1 MPRTAFYGTVMTGG
15 RDHGLLAGATR
26 VASTRTA
33 PAYRLWTNQG
43 RYPLLQRDE
52 AAGGANRSEVWDVPD
67 DVYARI
73 HAGEPPGLV
82 PGVVELADGT
92 EVGAFVADPAFVAAT
107 PLLDVTEHGGVLAYL
122 AQREKQSG

>member
-15 RDHGLLAGATR
+15 RDHGQLHGATR

-52 AAGGANRSEVWDVPD
+52 VAGGSIACEVWDVPD
-67 DVYARI
+67 DVFMVMVMDQPKMK
-73 HAGEPPGLV
+73 GVSGLAKYRQEFSSV
-82 PGVVELADGT
+82 YKAPSNFAVR
-92 EVGAFVADPAFVAAT
+92 
-107 PLLDVTEHGGVLAYL
+107 VT
-122 AQREKQSG
+122 